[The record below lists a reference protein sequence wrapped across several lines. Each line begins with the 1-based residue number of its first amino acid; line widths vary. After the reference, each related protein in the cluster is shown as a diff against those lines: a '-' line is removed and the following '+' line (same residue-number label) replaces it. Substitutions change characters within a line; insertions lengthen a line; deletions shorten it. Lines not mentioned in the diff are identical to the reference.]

1 MLDTSIV
8 APITN
13 YYPCTIEPVD
23 QTEKPQGSRWRVRHA
38 KGALTAWSWL
48 PLPPP
53 EERAVRKGYAITLQI
68 VRAGPEN
75 LLVAFE
81 QQDLLPLGVL
91 VSETCCPIPGVVRQT
106 TEFVDRLMN
115 PALRRFVSDALLQP
129 VARSNYWRIPASRIY
144 HHAIEGGLAQH
155 CLEIAT
161 MVASAS
167 GLEDEDRD
175 LGIAYA
181 LLHDYGKLAGGQPR
195 GEGMPY
201 VPHEKSGLAL
211 LTPLLDRLIAE
222 ARGPGL
228 KMREL
233 LGGDRAP
240 RSSPY
245 PLAIGRV
252 VRAFDQLSCEANK
265 RANEIA
271 F

>member
-13 YYPCTIEPVD
+13 HYPCTLEPIGPA
-23 QTEKPQGSRWRVRHA
+23 ENPRGSHWRVRHA

-68 VRAGPEN
+68 MRAGPDN
-75 LLVAFE
+75 LLVAF
-81 QQDLLPLGVL
+81 DRDDHLPLGAL

-106 TEFVDRLMN
+106 TQFVDCLKN
-115 PALRRFVSDALLQP
+115 LALRRFVSDALLQP
-129 VARSNYWRIPASRIY
+129 VARSTYWRVPASRIH
-144 HHAIEGGLAQH
+144 HHAVEGGLAQH

-195 GEGMPY
+195 TEGMPY
-201 VPHEKSGLAL
+201 VPHEKTGLSL
-211 LTPLLDRLIAE
+211 LAPLLDRLIAE
-222 ARGPGL
+222 AREPGL

-233 LGGDRAP
+233 LGGERAP
-240 RSSPY
+240 RANPY
-245 PLAIGRV
+245 PLAIGKV

-265 RANEIA
+265 RANDIEL
-271 F
+271 